1 MNWRVQFQRALV
13 GWIQAP
19 SLVMVVKRFKQ
30 MNNWGKEEFQEHM
43 SKLGRLRHLNMLPLV
58 AYYYRK
64 EEKLLA
70 FDYVQKA
77 SLAVHLHV
85 PNLKNKEEFPSPVS
99 KQALITYP
107 TIPSLSDQ
115 ASVSGSKSSSSKQ
128 KKKSSSAKKKN
139 SADTQDSASSSKKK
153 SPFDQLKKKDL
164 LQLLKKSI
172 EDNSDSEGSPKESE
186 ASSDSDPLMVAYFG
200 HDSEG

>member
-77 SLAVHLHV
+77 SLAVHLH
-85 PNLKNKEEFPSPVS
+85 
-99 KQALITYP
+99 
-107 TIPSLSDQ
+107 
-115 ASVSGSKSSSSKQ
+115 GSKSSSSKQ